1 MTQHRENSRGDTM
14 KVLKVSAAALLL
26 VVVCMLSLSC
36 ASKAATSAAVG
47 NQIFTVKR
55 GDIKIDIT
63 ASGNLKTSREVN
75 LTFGSSGTV
84 KEVLVGIG
92 DYVEEGE
99 VLARIDTLALERSL
113 TQAQV
118 NVKSA
123 QLSLERALEPKT
135 SSSGTEILSAPD
147 PLDIEIKELQL
158 KNAKQSLKEAEEN
171 LANATLTA
179 PFTGLVA
186 EVNVIV
192 GDQVG
197 ENTVVIRLIDPTQFE
212 VEVLV
217 NEMEIYQVNV
227 GAPATLTVA
236 AIPTIAFPARVT
248 HISPVATVQ
257 SNVVNYKVK
266 VQISSLETS
275 IGEQSQATP
284 PVSAG
289 EIPERLKQAIE
300 AGQIT
305 QEQAEEMMSQR
316 QQRPQQGQILATMP
330 KDFHLKEG
338 LTVTVSIWLDERN
351 NVLLVP
357 NKAITS
363 QGGTSY
369 VQVLSSS
376 GVTEARAIQTGISD
390 WQYTE
395 VTSELNEGEQVAV
408 PQGSTAT
415 TTPAAQ
421 QQQSPGGVVP
431 GMQRMLR

>member
-1 MTQHRENSRGDTM
+1 M
-14 KVLKVSAAALLL
+14 KLRKVSVTALLL
-26 VVVCMLSLSC
+26 VVVCLVSLSC
-36 ASKAATSAAVG
+36 ASKTDTSAAAG
-47 NQIFTVKR
+47 NQVFTAKR

-63 ASGNLKTSREVN
+63 ATGNLISSREVN
-75 LTFGSSGTV
+75 LTFGSSGMV
-84 KEVLVGIG
+84 EEVLVGIG
-92 DYVEEGE
+92 DYVEEAE

-113 TQAQV
+113 SQAQV
-118 NVKSA
+118 NVKQA
-123 QLSLERALEPKT
+123 QLNLERALEPKT

-147 PLDIEIKELQL
+147 PLDIEIKQLQL
-158 KNAKQSLKEAEEN
+158 ENAKQSLKEAEEK

-179 PFTGLVA
+179 PFAGLVA
-186 EVNVIV
+186 AVNIIV

-197 ENTVVIRLIDPTQFE
+197 ENTVVMRLIDPMQFE

-217 NEMEIYQVNV
+217 NEMEIYQVSV

-236 AIPTIAFPARVT
+236 AMPTIAFPAGVT

-266 VQISSLETS
+266 VQMSSLETS
-275 IGEQSQATP
+275 TEEQTQATP
-284 PVSAG
+284 SVPSG

-305 QEQAEEMMSQR
+305 QEQVEEMMSRR
-316 QQRPQQGQILATMP
+316 QQGSQQLQTPVTMP
-330 KDFHLKEG
+330 RDFHLKEG

-351 NVLLVP
+351 NALLVP
-357 NKAITS
+357 SKAITT
-363 QGGTSY
+363 QGRETY
-369 VQVLSSS
+369 VQVVSPS

-395 VTSELNEGEQVAV
+395 VTGGLNEGEQVVV
-408 PQGSTAT
+408 PQGATAT
-415 TTPAAQ
+415 TRPTTQ
-421 QQQSPGGVVP
+421 QQQPPGGVIP

>member
-1 MTQHRENSRGDTM
+1 M
-14 KVLKVSAAALLL
+14 KMLKVSATALLL
-26 VVVCMLSLSC
+26 LVTCILLLSC
-36 ASKAATSAAVG
+36 ASKAATSAPIG

-63 ASGNLKTSREVN
+63 ASGNLKTSHEAN

-84 KEVLVGIG
+84 LEVLAGIG
-92 DYVEEGE
+92 DYVEEGA
-99 VLARIDTLALERSL
+99 VLAKIDTLALEQSL
-113 TQAQV
+113 SQAQV

-123 QLSLERALEPKT
+123 QLNLERALEPKT

-158 KNAKQSLKEAEEN
+158 KNAKQSLKEAEKK
-171 LANATLTA
+171 LKSSTITA
-179 PFTGLVA
+179 PFAGLVA
-186 EVNVIV
+186 EVNIIV
-192 GDQVG
+192 GDQVS
-197 ENTVVIRLIDPTQFE
+197 ESTVAIRLIDPKKFK

-227 GAPATLTVA
+227 GAPATLTVS
-236 AIPTIAFPARVT
+236 AIPTTTFPASVT

-275 IGEQSQATP
+275 TGEQSQATP

-305 QEQAEEMMSQR
+305 QAQVEEMMKQR
-316 QQRPQQGQILATMP
+316 QQGTQQGQTPVTLP

-363 QGGTSY
+363 QGGKPY
-369 VQVLSSS
+369 VQVVAAA
-376 GVTEARAIQTGISD
+376 GAIEERVVQTGISD

-395 VTSELNEGEQVAV
+395 VTSGLSEGEQVAV
-408 PQGSTAT
+408 PQGSTT
-415 TTPAAQ
+415 TTPTTQ
-421 QQQSPGGVVP
+421 QQPPSGGIVP
-431 GMQRMLR
+431 GMNRMLR

>member
-1 MTQHRENSRGDTM
+1 M
-14 KVLKVSAAALLL
+14 KILKVSATALLL
-26 VVVCMLSLSC
+26 VTCILSLSC

-47 NQIFTVKR
+47 SQTFTVKR
-55 GDIKIDIT
+55 GDIKVDIT
-63 ASGNLKTSREVN
+63 ASGNLISSREVN

-84 KEVLVGIG
+84 EEVLVGIG
-92 DYVEEGE
+92 DYVEESQ
-99 VLARIDTLALERSL
+99 VLATIDTLGLERSL
-113 TQAQV
+113 SQAQI
-118 NVKSA
+118 NVKQA
-123 QLSLERALEPKT
+123 QLNLERALEPKT

-158 KNAKQSLKEAEEN
+158 KNAKQSLKEAEEK

-179 PFTGLVA
+179 PFAGLVA
-186 EVNVIV
+186 AVNIIV

-217 NEMEIYQVNV
+217 NEMEIYQVSV

-275 IGEQSQATP
+275 MGEQTQATP
-284 PVSAG
+284 PASAG

-300 AGQIT
+300 SGQIT
-305 QEQAEEMMSQR
+305 REQVEEMMSRRQQGGQQR
-316 QQRPQQGQILATMP
+316 QTSATLP

-338 LTVTVSIWLDERN
+338 LTVTASIWLDERN

-357 NKAITS
+357 TKAITS
-363 QGGTSY
+363 QGGTFY

-395 VTSELNEGEQVAV
+395 VTSGLNEGEQVTV
-408 PQGSTAT
+408 PQGT
-415 TTPAAQ
+415 TTTTTTTTR
-421 QQQSPGGVVP
+421 QQQSSGGVIP

>member
-1 MTQHRENSRGDTM
+1 ML
-14 KVLKVSAAALLL
+14 KILKVSATALLL
-26 VVVCMLSLSC
+26 VTCILSLSC

-47 NQIFTVKR
+47 SQTFTVKR
-55 GDIKIDIT
+55 GDIKVDIT
-63 ASGNLKTSREVN
+63 ASGNLISSREVN

-84 KEVLVGIG
+84 EEVLVGIG
-92 DYVEEGE
+92 DYVEESQ
-99 VLARIDTLALERSL
+99 VLATIDTLGLERSL
-113 TQAQV
+113 SQAQI
-118 NVKSA
+118 NVKQA
-123 QLSLERALEPKT
+123 QLNLERALEPKT

-158 KNAKQSLKEAEEN
+158 KNAKQSLKEAEEK

-179 PFTGLVA
+179 PFAGLVA
-186 EVNVIV
+186 AVNIIV

-217 NEMEIYQVNV
+217 NEMEIYQVSV

-275 IGEQSQATP
+275 MGEQTQATP
-284 PVSAG
+284 PASAG

-300 AGQIT
+300 SGQIT
-305 QEQAEEMMSQR
+305 REQVEEMMSRRQQGGQQR
-316 QQRPQQGQILATMP
+316 QTSATLP

-338 LTVTVSIWLDERN
+338 LTVTASIWLDERN

-357 NKAITS
+357 TKAITS
-363 QGGTSY
+363 QGGTFY

-395 VTSELNEGEQVAV
+395 VTSGLNEGEQVTV
-408 PQGSTAT
+408 PQGT
-415 TTPAAQ
+415 TTTTTTTTR
-421 QQQSPGGVVP
+421 QQQSSGGVIP

>member
-1 MTQHRENSRGDTM
+1 MT
-14 KVLKVSAAALLL
+14 VS
-26 VVVCMLSLSC
+26 
-36 ASKAATSAAVG
+36 KISAAVLLLMFAG
-47 NQIFTVKR
+47 VLLLSCGSQADPSSVTENQIVTVER
-55 GDIKIDIT
+55 GDIRMDIT
-63 ASGNLKTSREVN
+63 ASGNLKTSHEAN

-84 KEVLVGIG
+84 EEVLVGIG
-92 DYVEEGE
+92 DYVEEDQ
-99 VLARIDTLALERSL
+99 VLARIETLNLEQSL
-113 TQAQV
+113 SQAQV

-123 QLSLERALEPKT
+123 QLNLERAREPKT

-158 KNAKQSLKEAEEN
+158 KSAKQSLKEAEEK

-186 EVNVIV
+186 EVNIIV
-192 GDQVG
+192 GDQVID
-197 ENTVVIRLIDPTQFE
+197 NTVVIRLIDPTQFE

-217 NEMEIYQVNV
+217 NEMEIYQVNI
-227 GAPATLTVA
+227 GAPATVTVA

-257 SNVVNYKVK
+257 SNVVNYTVK

-275 IGEQSQATP
+275 IEEQAQAAP
-284 PVSAG
+284 SVSAI

-305 QEQAEEMMSQR
+305 QEQAEEMISRR
-316 QQRPQQGQILATMP
+316 QQGAQQQQTPATLP

-338 LTVTVSIWLDERN
+338 LTVTGSILIDERA

-357 NKAITS
+357 NKAIIS
-363 QGGTSY
+363 RGGMSY

-376 GVTEARAIQTGISD
+376 GVAEARAIQTGISD
-390 WQYTE
+390 WQYTQ
-395 VTSELNEGEQVAV
+395 VTDGLSEGEQVV
-408 PQGSTAT
+408 IPQGSTST
-415 TTPAAQ
+415 TIPTTQ
-421 QQQSPGGVVP
+421 QQRPPGGVVP
-431 GMQRMLR
+431 GMGRMLR

>member
-1 MTQHRENSRGDTM
+1 M
-14 KVLKVSAAALLL
+14 KMLKVSATALLL
-26 VVVCMLSLSC
+26 LVTCILSLSC
-36 ASKAATSAAVG
+36 ASKAATSAPIG
-47 NQIFTVKR
+47 NQIVTVKR

-63 ASGNLKTSREVN
+63 ASGNLKTSHEAN

-84 KEVLVGIG
+84 LEVLVGIG
-92 DYVEEGE
+92 DYVEEGA
-99 VLARIDTLALERSL
+99 VLAKIDTLALEQSL
-113 TQAQV
+113 SQAQV

-123 QLSLERALEPKT
+123 QLNLERALEPKT

-158 KNAKQSLKEAEEN
+158 QNAKQSLKEAEKK
-171 LANATLTA
+171 LKSSTITA
-179 PFTGLVA
+179 PFAGLVA
-186 EVNVIV
+186 EVNIIV
-192 GDQVG
+192 GDQVS
-197 ENTVVIRLIDPTQFE
+197 ESTVAIRLIDPKKFK

-227 GAPATLTVA
+227 GAPATVTVA
-236 AIPTIAFPARVT
+236 AMPTIAFPASVT
-248 HISPVATVQ
+248 NISPVATVQ
-257 SNVVNYKVK
+257 SNVVNYQ
-266 VQISSLETS
+266 VQVEINSLETS
-275 IGEQSQATP
+275 MGEQSQATP

-305 QEQAEEMMSQR
+305 QAQVEEMMSRR
-316 QQRPQQGQILATMP
+316 QQGTQQGQMPVTMP
-330 KDFHLKEG
+330 KDVQLREG

-363 QGGTSY
+363 QGGKPY
-369 VQVLSSS
+369 VQVVAAA
-376 GVTEARAIQTGISD
+376 GVTEERVVQTGISD

-395 VTSELNEGEQVAV
+395 VTSGLSEGEQVVV

-415 TTPAAQ
+415 TPQTTTQ
-421 QQQSPGGVVP
+421 QQQPPSGGIVP
-431 GMQRMLR
+431 GMNRMLR

>member
-1 MTQHRENSRGDTM
+1 M
-14 KVLKVSAAALLL
+14 KVLKVSATALLL
-26 VVVCMLSLSC
+26 VVICLLSLSC
-36 ASKAATSAAVG
+36 ASKAATSTAG
-47 NQIFTVKR
+47 SQTFTVKR
-55 GDIKIDIT
+55 GDIKVDIT
-63 ASGNLKTSREVN
+63 ASGNLISSREVN

-84 KEVLVGIG
+84 EEVLVGIG
-92 DYVEEGE
+92 DYVEESQ
-99 VLARIDTLALERSL
+99 VLATIDTLGLERSL
-113 TQAQV
+113 SQAQI
-118 NVKSA
+118 NVKQA
-123 QLSLERALEPKT
+123 QLNLERALEPKT

-158 KNAKQSLKEAEEN
+158 KNAKQSLKEAEEK

-179 PFTGLVA
+179 PFAGLVA
-186 EVNVIV
+186 AVNIIV

-217 NEMEIYQVNV
+217 NEMEIYQVSV

-275 IGEQSQATP
+275 TGEQTQATP
-284 PVSAG
+284 PASAG

-300 AGQIT
+300 SGQIT
-305 QEQAEEMMSQR
+305 REQVEEMMSRRQQGGQQR
-316 QQRPQQGQILATMP
+316 QTSATLP

-338 LTVTVSIWLDERN
+338 LTVTASIWLDERN

-357 NKAITS
+357 TKAITS

-395 VTSELNEGEQVAV
+395 VTSGLNEGEQVIV
-408 PQGSTAT
+408 PQGSTT
-415 TTPAAQ
+415 TTSTTQ
-421 QQQSPGGVVP
+421 QQQSSGGVIP

>member
-1 MTQHRENSRGDTM
+1 M
-14 KVLKVSAAALLL
+14 KMLKVSTIVLLL
-26 VVVCMLSLSC
+26 VACILSLSC
-36 ASKAATSAAVG
+36 ASKAATSAAIG

-63 ASGNLKTSREVN
+63 ASGNLKTSHEAN

-84 KEVLVGIG
+84 LEVLVGIG
-92 DYVEEGE
+92 DYVEEGA
-99 VLARIDTLALERSL
+99 VLAKIDTLALEQSL
-113 TQAQV
+113 SQAQV

-123 QLSLERALEPKT
+123 QLNLERALEPKT

-158 KNAKQSLKEAEEN
+158 QNAKISLQEAEKK
-171 LANATLTA
+171 LKSSTITA
-179 PFTGLVA
+179 PFAGLIA
-186 EVNVIV
+186 EVNIIV
-192 GDQVG
+192 GDQVS
-197 ENTVVIRLIDPTQFE
+197 ESTVAIRLIDPKKFK

-227 GAPATLTVA
+227 GAPATVTVA
-236 AIPTIAFPARVT
+236 AIPTIAFPASVT
-248 HISPVATVQ
+248 NISPVATVQ
-257 SNVVNYKVK
+257 SNVVNYQ
-266 VQISSLETS
+266 VQVEINSLETS
-275 IGEQSQATP
+275 IGEQTQATP

-305 QEQAEEMMSQR
+305 QAQVEEMMSRRQQGTQQR
-316 QQRPQQGQILATMP
+316 QTPVTMP
-330 KDFHLKEG
+330 KDFQLREG

-363 QGGTSY
+363 QGGKPY
-369 VQVLSSS
+369 VQVVLPA
-376 GVTEARAIQTGISD
+376 GVTEERVVQTGISD

-395 VTSELNEGEQVAV
+395 VISGLNEGEQVV
-408 PQGSTAT
+408 VSQGSTT
-415 TTPAAQ
+415 TTPQTTTQ
-421 QQQSPGGVVP
+421 QQPPSGGIVP
-431 GMQRMLR
+431 GMNRMLR

>member
-1 MTQHRENSRGDTM
+1 M
-14 KVLKVSAAALLL
+14 KVLKVSATTLLL

-36 ASKAATSAAVG
+36 ASKAATSAAIG

-63 ASGNLKTSREVN
+63 ASGNLKTSCEVN

-84 KEVLVGIG
+84 LEVLAGIG

-113 TQAQV
+113 SQAQV

-123 QLSLERALEPKT
+123 QLNLERALAPKT

-179 PFTGLVA
+179 PFAGLVA

-236 AIPTIAFPARVT
+236 AIPTIAFPASVT

-275 IGEQSQATP
+275 MGEQSQATP

-305 QEQAEEMMSQR
+305 QEQAEEMMSRRQQGAQQR
-316 QQRPQQGQILATMP
+316 QTPVTLP

-363 QGGTSY
+363 QGGKPY

-376 GVTEARAIQTGISD
+376 GVTEARAIQAGISD

-395 VTSELNEGEQVAV
+395 VTSGLNEGEQVAV
-408 PQGSTAT
+408 PQGSTTT
-415 TTPAAQ
+415 TTPTTQ
-421 QQQSPGGVVP
+421 QQRPPGGVVP

>member
-14 KVLKVSAAALLL
+14 KVLKVSATALLL
-26 VVVCMLSLSC
+26 VVICLLSLSC
-36 ASKAATSAAVG
+36 ASKAATSTAG
-47 NQIFTVKR
+47 SQTFTVKR
-55 GDIKIDIT
+55 GDIKVDIT
-63 ASGNLKTSREVN
+63 ASGNLISSREVN

-84 KEVLVGIG
+84 EEVLVGIG
-92 DYVEEGE
+92 DYVEESQ
-99 VLARIDTLALERSL
+99 VLATIDTLGLERSL
-113 TQAQV
+113 SQAQI
-118 NVKSA
+118 NVKQA
-123 QLSLERALEPKT
+123 QLNLERALEPKT

-158 KNAKQSLKEAEEN
+158 KNAKQSLKEAEEK

-179 PFTGLVA
+179 PFAGLVA
-186 EVNVIV
+186 AVNIIV

-217 NEMEIYQVNV
+217 NEMEIYQVSV

-275 IGEQSQATP
+275 TGEQTQATP
-284 PVSAG
+284 PASAG

-300 AGQIT
+300 SGQIT
-305 QEQAEEMMSQR
+305 REQVEEMMSRRQQGGQQR
-316 QQRPQQGQILATMP
+316 QTSATLP

-338 LTVTVSIWLDERN
+338 LTVTASIWLDERN

-357 NKAITS
+357 TKAITS

-395 VTSELNEGEQVAV
+395 VTSGLNEGEQVIV
-408 PQGSTAT
+408 PQGSTT
-415 TTPAAQ
+415 TTSTTQ
-421 QQQSPGGVVP
+421 QQQSSGGVIP